1 MDRKKIYQNILQKGN
16 KEITYLV
23 TRSMIPIKERERITI
38 DHDRL
43 KNELRLYKYNA
54 EKGSPSVLSA
64 LIPVIIA
71 NSDFECS
78 FEEAVDIFDKIR
90 KKITLKN
97 KIGINLLCHFLYN
110 LEDFNAKFSGYKMHG
125 ASKEEEVAFQ
135 KEKISII
142 MKQRSVFES
151 IVDNLDE
158 SEKEKNIDM
167 LKFLGEISEDSK
179 DPMVEKMSAYF
190 DKISRFGIAPK
201 PLKGNLNIQAISLQD
216 VNAIGQDPLLGEY
229 RVLSKDQNQICIHT
243 KRGPITLLIPQEQI
257 AGYNNMGQETLSHKQ
272 FEPERDI
279 DVLKRKYAWDRLSED
294 WKEILNHELKQDYFK
309 VLLQKVDHLY
319 HTGRVFPKQDQVFR
333 CLQEV
338 PYSKVKVVI
347 IGQDPYHGVGQANGL
362 CFSVNNGVKAPP
374 SLMNIF
380 KELEE
385 EYGVKRNKVD
395 LIDWAEQ
402 GVLMLNSVLTVQ
414 ESTPGSHAKMGWER
428 FTDKIIEVL
437 SKRDE
442 PIVFILWG
450 NYAISKANNVDLS
463 RHCVLR
469 SAHPSPL
476 SCKNFF
482 GNQHFLLANKF
493 LTENGKQEIV
503 WV

>member
-1 MDRKKIYQNILQKGN
+1 MDRKKIYQNTLRSGN
-16 KEITYLV
+16 KEIAYLV
-23 TRSMIPIKERERITI
+23 TRAMLPLREKERIII
-38 DHDRL
+38 DQDRL
-43 KNELRLYKYNA
+43 RNELRLYKYNM
-54 EKGSPSVLSA
+54 EKGFPSILSA
-64 LIPVIIA
+64 LIPMIIV
-71 NSDFECS
+71 NGDFESS
-78 FEEAVDIFDKIR
+78 FEEALHTLEKIR
-90 KKITLKN
+90 KKATLSN
-97 KIGINLLCHFLYN
+97 KIGVSLLCHFLYN
-110 LEDFNAKFSGYKMHG
+110 VEDFNARFSEYKMYG
-125 ASKEEEVAFQ
+125 ALKEEEVAFQ
-135 KEKISII
+135 KEKIAII
-142 MKQRSVFES
+142 MKQKTVFES
-151 IVDNLDE
+151 IVDNLEE
-158 SEKEKNIDM
+158 SNKEKNIEM
-167 LKFLGEISEDSK
+167 LKSLGEIPEDPV
-179 DPMVEKMSAYF
+179 DPMMEKMVSYFEKMS
-190 DKISRFGIAPK
+190 RFAIAPK
-201 PLKGNLNIQAISLQD
+201 HLSGDLDIRSIFAQAVD
-216 VNAIGQDPLLGEY
+216 TTAHDALLGEY
-229 RVLSKDQNQICIHT
+229 KVLSKNKDQICILT
-243 KRGPITLLIPQEQI
+243 KRGPINLLVPSDQIPSEHNVPQAVISQ
-257 AGYNNMGQETLSHKQ
+257 GPV
-272 FEPERDI
+272 EPERDLQL
-279 DVLKRKYAWDRLSED
+279 LKRKYAWDRLSED
-294 WKEILNHELKQDYFK
+294 WQEILNRELEQDYFRA
-309 VLLQKVDHLY
+309 LLQKVDHLY
-319 HTGRVFPKQDQVFR
+319 HSGRVFPKQDQVFR

-338 PYSKVKVVI
+338 PYSKVQVVI
-347 IGQDPYHGVGQANGL
+347 IGQDPYHGAGQANGL

-476 SCKNFF
+476 SCRNFF
-482 GNQHFLLANKF
+482 GNKHFLLANKF
-493 LTENGKQEIV
+493 LAQNGKSEIV